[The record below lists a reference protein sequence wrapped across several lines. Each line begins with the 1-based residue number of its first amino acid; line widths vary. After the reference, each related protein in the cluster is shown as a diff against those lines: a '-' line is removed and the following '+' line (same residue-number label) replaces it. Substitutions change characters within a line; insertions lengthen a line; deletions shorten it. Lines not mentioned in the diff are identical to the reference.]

1 MSRKKSEPIVF
12 SLRARIFLAVVG
24 LLLLSDGLRNLLKG
38 NLEYPN
44 HYGAAVFAPFAVL
57 IGLLMIIVGTL
68 NGRRN

>member
-1 MSRKKSEPIVF
+1 MTRRKSEPIVF
-12 SLRARIFLAVVG
+12 SLRMRIFFGVVG

-44 HYGAAVFAPFAVL
+44 HYGAAVFAPFAVV
-57 IGLLMIIVGTL
+57 IGLLMIIVAIL